1 MEEDSSMSE
10 PTNIKIV
17 LPNKPHSSALQ
28 VEEIGSYS
36 YATHE
41 ESVSYKSTD
50 SGDKLSQGIV
60 DDLFSDDDITMSR
73 KHCAS
78 RGISIMSASEDEGS
92 LQGEML
98 SREMSIDERA
108 IDDGL
113 TKIRMSRTVLEETE
127 VSFVEVDENGV
138 EKPFVQSLGGDKK
151 KQKGKFF
158 IAETVEEE
166 NVPEGSKPD
175 VETVTLK
182 PKKGKQLI
190 KEEVDEESTGFDF
203 NEKTS
208 KNKDLSEENLNL
220 KQKGKAFEIKKAE
233 DEEAKLQ
240 MKIQEEDNSDSTP
253 KTGKLLEVS
262 EKLEKSEEISE
273 ISHIEKKKNDEGRKK
288 SIKVEEDEGDDD
300 IDRLIKRIQKQRSVL
315 DGILENKQETKD
327 DESSKKQKGESGEK
341 QKKVTEVFDEKAKSI
356 LEDENSYKN
365 KKHQSVL
372 DDTDGDEE
380 TDDDES
386 DKEEGINKTLNI
398 YLKKIT

>member
-41 ESVSYKSTD
+41 ESVCYKSTD
-50 SGDKLSQGIV
+50 SGDKLSQGII
-60 DDLFSDDDITMSR
+60 DELFSDDDITMSR

-98 SREMSIDERA
+98 SREISIDERA

-127 VSFVEVDENGV
+127 VSFVEVDENGL
-138 EKPFVQSLGGDKK
+138 EKPILQSLGGDKK

-158 IAETVEEE
+158 IAEAVEEE
-166 NVPEGSKPD
+166 SVPDSAKPD

-182 PKKGKQLI
+182 PRKGKMLV

-208 KNKDLSEENLNL
+208 KNKDLTEENLNL
-220 KQKGKAFEIKKAE
+220 KQKGKEFEIKKAE
-233 DEEAKLQ
+233 EEAKLQ
-240 MKIQEEDNSDSTP
+240 MKIQEEDNSDFTP
-253 KTGKLLEVS
+253 KKGKLLEVS
-262 EKLEKSEEISE
+262 EKIEKSEEISE
-273 ISHIEKKKNDEGRKK
+273 STHIEKKKLDEGRKK
-288 SIKVEEDEGDDD
+288 SIKVEEEDDD
-300 IDRLIKRIQKQRSVL
+300 IDRLIKRIQKQRNAL
-315 DGILENKQETKD
+315 DDILENKQTTKD
-327 DESSKKQKGESGEK
+327 DENSKKQKAELGEK
-341 QKKVTEVFDEKAKSI
+341 QKKTTEVFDEKAKSI

-372 DDTDGDEE
+372 DDSDEDE
-380 TDDDES
+380 TDDES
-386 DKEEGINKTLNI
+386 DKEEGRF
-398 YLKKIT
+398 

>member
-1 MEEDSSMSE
+1 MSE
-10 PTNIKIV
+10 PANIKIV

-41 ESVSYKSTD
+41 ESVCYKSTD
-50 SGDKLSQGIV
+50 SGDKLSQGII
-60 DDLFSDDDITMSR
+60 DELFSDDDITMSR

-98 SREMSIDERA
+98 SREISIDERA

-127 VSFVEVDENGV
+127 VSFVEVDENGL
-138 EKPFVQSLGGDKK
+138 EKPILQSLGGDKK

-158 IAETVEEE
+158 IAEAVEEE
-166 NVPEGSKPD
+166 SVPDSAKPD

-182 PKKGKQLI
+182 PRKGKMLV
-190 KEEVDEESTGFDF
+190 KEEVDDESTGFDF

-208 KNKDLSEENLNL
+208 KNKDLTEENLNL
-220 KQKGKAFEIKKAE
+220 KQKGKEFEIKKAE
-233 DEEAKLQ
+233 EEAKLQ
-240 MKIQEEDNSDSTP
+240 MKIQEEDNSDFTP
-253 KTGKLLEVS
+253 KKGKLLEVS
-262 EKLEKSEEISE
+262 EKIEKSEEISE
-273 ISHIEKKKNDEGRKK
+273 STHIEKKKLDEGRKK
-288 SIKVEEDEGDDD
+288 SIKVEEEDDD
-300 IDRLIKRIQKQRSVL
+300 IDRLIKRIQKQRNAL
-315 DGILENKQETKD
+315 DDILENKQTTKD
-327 DESSKKQKGESGEK
+327 DENSKKQKAELGEK
-341 QKKVTEVFDEKAKSI
+341 QKKTTEVFDEKAKSI

-372 DDTDGDEE
+372 DDSDEDE
-380 TDDDES
+380 TDDES
-386 DKEEGINKTLNI
+386 DKEEGRF
-398 YLKKIT
+398 